1 MVTDQ
6 PLRLGSLCTGY
17 GGLDLAA
24 EAMFDNL
31 IAVWCAEFEEAQS
44 RVIAARFDDLPNLHD
59 VKRIP
64 WWILAPIDVMT
75 AGYPCQPFSYA
86 GARKG
91 ADDERHLWPAILE
104 GITIM
109 RPRHV
114 LLENVRG
121 HLTLGFDQVLADLHH
136 AGYGASWR
144 ILEAAAVGACHLRAR
159 LFIYAQP
166 VEHMV
171 QPTSPVIAVVGEPGG
186 GLRDAQE
193 DFFGDR
199 EPFRG
204 KLPQSGSMVG
214 GKIHEVLMHQPPVKV
229 TTLPTPNTMEHLPA
243 REGEARERQLRRGE
257 GEHAS
262 RRQSMGNLREDIL
275 SIPIAKGGYL
285 PTPDASVAN
294 DGEGYSTCKARRDY
308 HASKPVGATRAG
320 MPLSIAV
327 QTLPTPRAA
336 NGMNRPLRKNATDDT
351 RLEDAVA
358 MHLTNFDGEYLPT
371 PRSSRG
377 ASSTEIAYALGAERS
392 NDDRTQGEVVFVK
405 PADWGKYANAI
416 IRHACMMGTEP
427 PIPTQPNH
435 NGKPELAPAFVEW
448 MQGLPAGWV
457 TDPALWDGVKPKK
470 AREQQLH
477 MLGNGV
483 VWMQALVAY
492 QTLAE
497 VAATGRLRAW

>member
-1 MVTDQ
+1 MVTDET
-6 PLRLGSLCTGY
+6 LRLGSLCTGY

-136 AGYGASWR
+136 AGYGVSWR

-171 QPTSPVIAVVGEPGG
+171 QPDSPIIAVVGEPGG
-186 GLRDAQE
+186 VCVMRRKTFSATV
-193 DFFGDR
+193 
-199 EPFRG
+199 
-204 KLPQSGSMVG
+204 KHSVGSCHSRVRWSA
-214 GKIHEVLMHQPPVKV
+214 
-229 TTLPTPNTMEHLPA
+229 A
-243 REGEARERQLRRGE
+243 RFTR
-257 GEHAS
+257 S
-262 RRQSMGNLREDIL
+262 RCTS
-275 SIPIAKGGYL
+275 
-285 PTPDASVAN
+285 
-294 DGEGYSTCKARRDY
+294 
-308 HASKPVGATRAG
+308 
-320 MPLSIAV
+320 
-327 QTLPTPRAA
+327 
-336 NGMNRPLRKNATDDT
+336 RP
-351 RLEDAVA
+351 
-358 MHLTNFDGEYLPT
+358 
-371 PRSSRG
+371 
-377 ASSTEIAYALGAERS
+377 
-392 NDDRTQGEVVFVK
+392 
-405 PADWGKYANAI
+405 
-416 IRHACMMGTEP
+416 
-427 PIPTQPNH
+427 
-435 NGKPELAPAFVEW
+435 
-448 MQGLPAGWV
+448 
-457 TDPALWDGVKPKK
+457 
-470 AREQQLH
+470 
-477 MLGNGV
+477 
-483 VWMQALVAY
+483 
-492 QTLAE
+492 
-497 VAATGRLRAW
+497 